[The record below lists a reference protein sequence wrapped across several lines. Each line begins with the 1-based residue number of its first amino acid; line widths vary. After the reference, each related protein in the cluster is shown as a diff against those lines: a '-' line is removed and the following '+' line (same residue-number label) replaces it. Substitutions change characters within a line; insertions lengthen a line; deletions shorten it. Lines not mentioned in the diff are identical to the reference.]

1 MLVFVES
8 CFLKIMVNQ
17 ARRLLFL
24 YFSSLMKVG
33 NLGPLITF
41 LFIRFL
47 KNFKRLSIGN
57 SALQI
62 NTH

>member
-8 CFLKIMVNQ
+8 CFLKIRVNQ

-24 YFSSLMKVG
+24 YFSPSMKVG

-47 KNFKRLSIGN
+47 KNFNRLSIGN

-62 NTH
+62 NTP